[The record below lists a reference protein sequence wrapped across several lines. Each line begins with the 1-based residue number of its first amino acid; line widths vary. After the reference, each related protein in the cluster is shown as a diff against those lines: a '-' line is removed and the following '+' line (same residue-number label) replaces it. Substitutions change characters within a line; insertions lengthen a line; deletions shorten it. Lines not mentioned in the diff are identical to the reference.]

1 MALAAKEADCISG
14 EPFNLH
20 LNIFEV
26 NYFPL
31 LLWIIAENRTKLK
44 HYLIWT
50 LQTEAER
57 NIRQLQTALDF
68 LISIC
73 SNASDILKQPP
84 EVFYKKGIFLEI
96 LQNVQ
101 KKPCSRAFF

>member
-44 HYLIWT
+44 
-50 LQTEAER
+50 QT
-57 NIRQLQTALDF
+57 I
-68 LISIC
+68 
-73 SNASDILKQPP
+73 
-84 EVFYKKGIFLEI
+84 
-96 LQNVQ
+96 
-101 KKPCSRAFF
+101 